1 MKQISFSFGTT
12 AANGDAN
19 AADKELVFL
28 NQQHQLDH
36 DRQRTSTAGVLV
48 LQRVI
53 LRGKAERSLLGSVR
67 AARP

>member
-1 MKQISFSFGTT
+1 MKIEILFRKTT

-28 NQQHQLDH
+28 TQQHQLDH
-36 DRQRTSTAGVLV
+36 DCQRTSTASVLV

-67 AARP
+67 AAQL